1 MQPKSLN
8 FYVQSLFKALCLTGQ
23 IDLSS
28 VGQNSK
34 QNVAL
39 PMTDLSSF
47 LLIHFLFNP
56 LYGLHQLLTKTDGI
70 SLRDEDYTVERI
82 GDDKDWQIA

>member
-1 MQPKSLN
+1 MQAKCLN
-8 FYVQSLFKALCLTGQ
+8 FYVQSLFKVLCLTGQ

-28 VGQNSK
+28 VDQNSK
-34 QNVAL
+34 QDIVL

-47 LLIHFLFNP
+47 LLIHFLFNT

-70 SLRDEDYTVERI
+70 SLRNEDYTVERI
-82 GDDKDWQIA
+82 GDDEDRQIA